1 LLTWEY
7 ADDPLR
13 KTGPGLPGPTRLAK
27 LPETW
32 SPTWRTDQRVN
43 ADVAADKHY
52 TVMEIGNIDTNGG
65 YVRCGVLSADVLTG
79 VSIGAAH

>member
-1 LLTWEY
+1 
-7 ADDPLR
+7 
-13 KTGPGLPGPTRLAK
+13 
-27 LPETW
+27 
-32 SPTWRTDQRVN
+32 VN